1 MAPRLLALIP
11 LAVGIN
17 WAMGQFVAATHLP
30 VFLDTVGTVLVAAL
44 AGIGP
49 ALATG
54 VLSQTALAA
63 LGGNVIWVW
72 FLPVQ
77 LLVAAL
83 AGLAARTGGFASWR
97 RVVVIGVGVG
107 VAAAAVSAPIALYVF
122 GGVTGG
128 GVTVITTLLRAFG
141 VPLGAAV
148 VASSVATDVLDKAV
162 TFLLVRSIL
171 IALPG
176 RMAARFPTTGRA
188 LGRA

>member
-44 AGIGP
+44 AGVGP

-63 LGGNVIWVW
+63 LGGNVIWLW

-77 LLVAAL
+77 LAVAVLAGVAA
-83 AGLAARTGGFASWR
+83 RRGGFASWR
-97 RVVVIGVGVG
+97 RAALVGTGVGAL
-107 VAAAAVSAPIALYVF
+107 AAAASAPIALFAF

-128 GVTVITTLLRAFG
+128 GVTVITALLRAVG
-141 VPLGAAV
+141 MPLGPAV
-148 VASSVATDVLDKAV
+148 VVSSGATDVLDKAV

-176 RMAARFPTTGRA
+176 RMAARFPTAGRA

>member
-30 VFLDTVGTVLVAAL
+30 VYLDTVGTVLVAAL
-44 AGIGP
+44 AGISP

-54 VLSQTALAA
+54 VVSQTVLAT
-63 LGGNVIWVW
+63 LGGNVIWLW

-77 LLVAAL
+77 LAVAAL
-83 AGLAARTGGFASWR
+83 AGLAAQRGGFASWR
-97 RVVVIGVGVG
+97 RAVVIGAGVG
-107 VAAAAVSAPIALYVF
+107 ALAAALSAPIAFFAF

-128 GVTVITTLLRAFG
+128 GVTVITTVLRALG
-141 VPLGAAV
+141 VPLGPAV
-148 VASSVATDVLDKAV
+148 VMASVVTDVLDKAV
-162 TFLLVRSIL
+162 TFTLVRSIL

-176 RMAARFPTTGRA
+176 RTAARFPATGRA
-188 LGRA
+188 LGRS